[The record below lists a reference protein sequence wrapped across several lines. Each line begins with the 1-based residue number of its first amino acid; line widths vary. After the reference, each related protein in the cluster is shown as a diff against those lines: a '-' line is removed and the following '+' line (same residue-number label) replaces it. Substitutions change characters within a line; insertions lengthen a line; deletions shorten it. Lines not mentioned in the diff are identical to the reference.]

1 MNLRF
6 APRSGRRESI
16 LIFEFKDKNDFL
28 YTCSALYQIAC
39 QNSKI
44 ENEEE
49 TSTVTIAYQELIHL
63 LISRCDDRYG
73 TKTYQY
79 SAMLFQD
86 EFEQFFDI
94 ILKTTIISGLDAIR
108 EVCKSSIE
116 EFITIT
122 EEENDMLTKWLVNNL
137 KRNSSSSSF
146 QIIKS
151 IIEERLKIY
160 NVKLDC
166 DFEFGSY
173 SNKPNKK
180 GTFAI
185 GDMYFIYENNNDSC
199 SIFGPFEKMDIIY
212 LIVSKLNIAKYFP
225 DFEYSEK
232 SADNLLHNGY
242 KSIRDIYNDL
252 HSKTVSEKKRLI
264 QIVLDEIEKESITDE
279 RKNILDQIK
288 EELLVIKD
296 KIEEDETFV
305 INESIITKIDNLSF
319 DYEDILDPKGYK
331 DNVLLKSIY
340 SLTTLFRDRR
350 MEDVFGEALTWD
362 SKP

>member
-16 LIFEFKDKNDFL
+16 LIFEFKDKDDFI

-44 ENEEE
+44 EDEEE

-108 EVCKSSIE
+108 EVYKSSIE

-122 EEENDMLTKWLVNNL
+122 EEENNMLTEWLVNNL
-137 KRNSSSSSF
+137 KRSSSFNSF

-173 SNKPNKK
+173 LNKPNKK

-185 GDMYFIYENNNDSC
+185 GNMHFVYENDNDNSS

-212 LIVSKLNIAKYFP
+212 AIATKLNIAKYFP

-252 HSKTVSEKKRLI
+252 HSKTVSEKKELI
-264 QIVLDEIEKESITDE
+264 QIILDEIEKEAINDD

-288 EELLVIKD
+288 GELLVIKD
-296 KIEEDETFV
+296 KIEDETFV

-340 SLTTLFRDRR
+340 LLTTLFRDRE
-350 MEDVFGEALTWD
+350 MKDVFGEVLTLD
-362 SKP
+362 N